1 MYTNLIHRRRK
12 GFTIVEL
19 VIVIAVIAILSA
31 ILIPTFTGVV
41 TNAKLAKDKAQAA
54 NMNTSLAIATAT
66 SGGTAD
72 LTAVEIRTILSSEYS
87 FVCETPNYLFWF
99 DQTDHTIKVGKD
111 PGSSGVVF
119 ADGFNTS
126 DNAELEEV
134 IPGKLV
140 LSTGGTPLAE
150 ALYGI
155 RNLKNTAD
163 FTTLKGKLAKY
174 DTTLTTFVEKFNP
187 DNTLYINEAGGL
199 TGSANADNKTKVLF
213 ADGLRTIPYLG
224 INDITF
230 RGKMIIPS
238 TVQLIE
244 QGALISVH
252 IATQLPGKDY
262 VVVGTITANG
272 DIAIEKG
279 ALSND
284 IIKLSSLPQESNDS
298 IEKVFIKLGSE
309 TGNTTKLT
317 YNGTNI
323 LATTDTFVVD
333 FGTKTE
339 SFSTNL
345 FEINGLKYYSV
356 KLFDEN
362 GNLFAKTT
370 IKYLI
375 SKS

>member
-72 LTAVEIRTILSSEYS
+72 LTAVEIRTIFSSEYS

-126 DNAELEEV
+126 DTAELEEV

-174 DTTLTTFVEKFNP
+174 DTTLTTFVDKFNP
-187 DNTLYINEAGGL
+187 STTLYIGETGGV
-199 TGSANADNKTKVLF
+199 TNSTTNITKIVF
-213 ADGLRTIPYLG
+213 ADGLRTIPAVYISPVTL
-224 INDITF
+224 TAEVE
-230 RGKMIIPS
+230 IPS
-238 TVQLIE
+238 TIQLIE
-244 QGALISVH
+244 RSALTSVNVSGTGKITAKTTNISVE
-252 IATQLPGKDY
+252 
-262 VVVGTITANG
+262 NNS
-272 DIAIEKG
+272 
-279 ALSND
+279 LSLEL
-284 IIKLSSLPQESNDS
+284 KQSSSLPAEGSNALKQV
-298 IEKVFIKLGSE
+298 KVYTKNGENAAVECSYNVLNKISSGSNFVVE
-309 TGNTTKLT
+309 INSGEVNKTYSLVTKMFEN
-317 YNGTNI
+317 NGTR
-323 LATTDTFVVD
+323 
-333 FGTKTE
+333 
-339 SFSTNL
+339 
-345 FEINGLKYYSV
+345 YYSI
-356 KLFDEN
+356 LCYDSY
-362 GNLFAKTT
+362 GSLYAKTT
-370 IKYLI
+370 IMYI
-375 SKS
+375 IG